1 MNMKQQLLI
10 FIFLVGSSYARSIG
24 TQRLSAVIP
33 RVISPEPPGD
43 LSIPLD
49 PVFPVVIH
57 NSSALPSP
65 GKVQNCRGSW
75 YCTPN
80 PRGIAQSAIDGWQSF
95 VFYRPGTSMV
105 ASQDLVG
112 RTTIFRCPNG
122 YSGPGI
128 IGQQIKRGLQ
138 EIFET
143 CRSTLCG
150 RCVRFSYLYGGG
162 AELWLNL
169 YKLCNSLTRRAQ

>member
-10 FIFLVGSSYARSIG
+10 FILLVGSSHARSIG
-24 TQRLSAVIP
+24 TPWLSALIP
-33 RVISPEPPGD
+33 RVISPKPSGD

-49 PVFPVVIH
+49 PVSPVVIH
-57 NSSALPSP
+57 NSSALPFPGNSALPPP
-65 GKVQNCRGSW
+65 GKVQNCLGSW
-75 YCTPN
+75 YCSRN

-122 YSGPGI
+122 YSGPGF

-138 EIFET
+138 EIFDT
-143 CRSTLCG
+143 CRNTLCG
-150 RCVRFSYLYGGG
+150 RCVRFSCLYGGG
-162 AELWLNL
+162 D
-169 YKLCNSLTRRAQ
+169 